1 MSDHPTAT
9 TSVRAAVLRAGDAP
23 YSIEDVELRAVRSN
37 EVLVRIVG
45 AGMCHTDVLP
55 RSPGFPATPPIIAGH
70 EGSGVIEQI
79 GAEVTSLA
87 VGDHV
92 VLSFDSCG
100 VCANCAAGQPA
111 YCDQFMLRN
120 LFGRELDGTATVT
133 DANGEAVA
141 ARWFGQSSFAS
152 HAIATERN
160 AVKVDP
166 SLPLELLG
174 PLGCGIQTGAGS
186 VLCAM
191 DVQPGSSIAVFGAGA
206 VGLAAVMAAK
216 VAGATTIIAV
226 DLQQHR
232 LDLAMELGATHVIDG
247 ATDAGGQITAIT
259 GGGVQYAFDTTGVP
273 SVMLG
278 AIRATRMTGTIGFV
292 GVQQGPLELAS
303 FDNIGKT
310 IINILEGSADPQ
322 TFIPRMISLWQ
333 EGRFP
338 FDRLIEQFPLDRINE
353 AEQSSLAGGVIKP
366 VLIP

>member
-1 MSDHPTAT
+1 MSDSSTT
-9 TSVRAAVLRAGDAP
+9 TSARAAVLRAGDTP
-23 YSIEDVELRAVRSN
+23 YSIENVELRALRSN

-55 RSPGFPATPPIIAGH
+55 RSAGFPAAPPIILGH
-70 EGSGVIEQI
+70 EGSGVIEQV
-79 GAEVTSLA
+79 GADVTALV

-100 VCANCAAGQPA
+100 KCANCHADQPA
-111 YCDQFMLRN
+111 YCDEFMLRN
-120 LFGRELDGTATVT
+120 LFGRELDGTATAT
-133 DANGEAVA
+133 DAGGQPIGG
-141 ARWFGQSSFAS
+141 RWFGQSSFAS

-160 AVKVDP
+160 AVKVDR

-191 DVQPGSSIAVFGAGA
+191 DVQPGTSIAVFGAGA

-216 VAGATTIIAV
+216 VVGATTIIAV

-232 LDLAMELGATHVIDG
+232 LDLATELGATHVIDG
-247 ATDAGGQITAIT
+247 SGDAGAQIMAIT
-259 GGGVQYAFDTTGVP
+259 GGGVQYAFDTTGAP
-273 SVMLG
+273 AVMLS
-278 AIRATRMTGTIGFV
+278 AVRATRMTGTVGFV
-292 GVQQGPLELAS
+292 GVQTGPLELAS
-303 FDNIGKT
+303 FDYIGKT

-322 TFIPRMISLWQ
+322 AFIPRMIALWQ

>member
-1 MSDHPTAT
+1 MPDHADSTDA
-9 TSVRAAVLRAGDAP
+9 RAAVLRTPDGA
-23 YSIEDVELRAVRSN
+23 YSIEDVQIRAPHGN

-45 AGMCHTDVLP
+45 VGICHTDVLP
-55 RSPGFPATPPIIAGH
+55 RTPGFPAAPPIIPGH
-70 EGSGVIEQI
+70 EGAGVVEAI
-79 GAEVTSLA
+79 GADVTTLA

-100 VCANCAAGQPA
+100 ECANCRVGQPA
-111 YCDQFMLRN
+111 YCDQFMVRN
-120 LFGRELDGTATVT
+120 LFGRQLDGADTVV
-133 DANGEAVA
+133 DADGEGVA

-166 SLPLELLG
+166 DLPLDVLG

-186 VLCAM
+186 ILCAM
-191 DVQPGSSIAVFGAGA
+191 DVQPGTSVAVFGTGA
-206 VGLAAVMAAK
+206 VGLAAVMAAV
-216 VAGATTIIAV
+216 VAGASTIIAV

-232 LDLAMELGATHVIDG
+232 LDLATELGATHVVDG
-247 ATDAGGQITAIT
+247 SQDALAAIVGIT

-273 SVMLG
+273 AVMSN
-278 AIRATRMTGTIGFV
+278 AVRATRMTGTVGFV
-292 GVQQGPLELAS
+292 GVQQGTLSLEAT
-303 FDNIGKT
+303 DYIGRT

-322 TFIPRMISLWQ
+322 AFIPRMIALWQ

-338 FDRLIEQFPLDRINE
+338 FDRLIETFPLAEINE

-366 VLIP
+366 VLLP